1 MCRSNS
7 CELSS
12 KTHSLKSRSE
22 SKVQTT
28 LAQRPKRSSRIRA
41 AYPLL
46 FKAAA
51 SSLHNRLL
59 LWPSNKNKAGDSVDG
74 ERAPSTAFK
83 RQNPDDLIYSPKVL
97 LWNMAMETPCPGLV
111 GATVNRKNLLSRST
125 YFGVRP
131 PTGTDK
137 SGFVSTSF
145 STPPETV

>member
-1 MCRSNS
+1 MSRSHS
-7 CELSS
+7 CELSL
-12 KTHSLKSRSE
+12 KKHSLKARSE

-28 LAQRPKRSSRIRA
+28 LARRPKRSSRIRA

-51 SSLHNRLL
+51 SSLHNKLL
-59 LWPSNKNKAGDSVDG
+59 LWPSNKNKAGASVDG
-74 ERAPSTAFK
+74 ERAPSAAFK
-83 RQNPDDLIYSPKVL
+83 RQNPNGLIYSPKVL
-97 LWNMAMETPCPGLV
+97 LWNMATATPCPGFV
-111 GATVNRKNLLSRST
+111 GATVNRKNLFSRST

-145 STPPETV
+145 SRVPETV